1 MIALGGLFFGFDPVG
16 SIGALLVVIL
26 TFSAVLAALGVA
38 IALWSPSE
46 EVALSL
52 SNVIGMLAAGIGGS
66 FCTVSSFP
74 EWAQQIAL
82 FSPAYWALDAV
93 HAVSLDGASVA
104 SILPQLGML
113 GVFFVLLVAA
123 VVMRIIMNRGK
134 PARR

>member
-74 EWAQQIAL
+74 E
-82 FSPAYWALDAV
+82 
-93 HAVSLDGASVA
+93 
-104 SILPQLGML
+104 
-113 GVFFVLLVAA
+113 
-123 VVMRIIMNRGK
+123 
-134 PARR
+134 